1 MRILGKNCRGLGNDP
16 AVRALLDIKMRCNP
30 DVLFLSETHLDTYP
44 ADCLKRRLK
53 IDFKIVNPSDGRSG
67 GVLLLWRREI
77 SIQQIFSAPK
87 YIDVRVVESPN
98 KVWRLTG
105 IYGEP
110 RWEDKHL
117 TWDKIRELNGQYNMP
132 GRL

>member
-1 MRILGKNCRGLGNDP
+1 M
-16 AVRALLDIKMRCNP
+16 
-30 DVLFLSETHLDTYP
+30 
-44 ADCLKRRLK
+44 
-53 IDFKIVNPSDGRSG
+53 DFKIVNPSDGRSG